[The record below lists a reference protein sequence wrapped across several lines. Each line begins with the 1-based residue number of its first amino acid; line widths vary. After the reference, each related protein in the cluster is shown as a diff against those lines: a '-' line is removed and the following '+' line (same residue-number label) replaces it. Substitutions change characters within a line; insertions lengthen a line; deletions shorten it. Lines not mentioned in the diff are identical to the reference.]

1 MEKVKA
7 KFCPAM
13 WFSGFFALGAV
24 VHLIRLI
31 AGLSVVIAGR
41 EIPLA
46 FSGIALLIF
55 GILSAGLLILSLKRP
70 CETKKE
76 GASFCCK

>member
-1 MEKVKA
+1 MVKT

-24 VHLIRLI
+24 VHSVRLI
-31 AGLSVVIAGR
+31 TGFSVVIAGR
-41 EIPLA
+41 EIPLIL
-46 FSGIALLIF
+46 SGAAVLVF
-55 GILSAGLLILSLKRP
+55 GILSVGLLILSLKRP

-76 GASFCCK
+76 GASCCK